1 MFSSDEWWCHAML
14 RHPVVSRHM
23 PLDWTLAKTTL
34 EWKPRLFRRRRA
46 TPVLI
51 SLATATPVISFL
63 VVFFCFVLSASLQ
76 FLLLRAFSATWKT
89 PIGLPRQGP
98 SGEAFIGAQ
107 QEISENSGF
116 GVSAASSG
124 KHGNTSATS
133 DTDILKVWHVY
144 KTKKGGKKTDL
155 SNAVYRRA
163 QYHLVCHGPEAA
175 CRLPLVPTILIQN
188 GCHGGQ
194 VYHQHLCNNY
204 LSLHAKFWLIFP
216 CQLMLSKLILL
227 FNLFPTKRE

>member
-1 MFSSDEWWCHAML
+1 MNGDAMQCYATQWCRITCHWTELSLKPLQSESEDFSDAAALHRANLISNSYTCDL
-14 RHPVVSRHM
+14 
-23 PLDWTLAKTTL
+23 L
-34 EWKPRLFRRRRA
+34 PRRLLLFRSQRI
-46 TPVLI
+46 P
-51 SLATATPVISFL
+51 
-63 VVFFCFVLSASLQ
+63 Q

-98 SGEAFIGAQ
+98 SGEALIGAQ

-155 SNAVYRRA
+155 SNAVHRRA